1 MDRSIIRDKSAFHKA
16 FDFNPMGLALFDSDF
31 RFLKTNKAF
40 CLMLGYNEEELLN
53 LTIKDITHPNSLS
66 NNSIDLKKL
75 ISGEITDY
83 RTEKQYLRKDG
94 QVIWGALIL
103 TVINDS
109 DGNFQYCL
117 ATVENINDRKWIEK
131 ELSGSEEKFKAIFES
146 NSMAT
151 AILEED
157 TTIVMVNKAFCTMS
171 GFMEG
176 DVIGKSWTKFI
187 HPDDIERLRE
197 YNIRR
202 LQNSG
207 DAPQTYEF
215 SFFKKSG
222 ETMTALASVSNV
234 LSDKRVIITFID
246 LTVRKKMEKAL
257 RKNEENFRA
266 IANYSASWESWF
278 SPEGKLIWMNSYPVE
293 LTGFTV
299 EEYMQ
304 APDYL
309 FLAIAPEDLELVR
322 EKFRDAMKGSSG
334 ANLEFRVM
342 RKDGSKFWVSTSWKQ
357 MLDANDL
364 SIGFRTSA
372 QDITDRKESV
382 EKLRESEKKHR
393 ILTENVSDV
402 IWVFNISKMLP
413 VYISPS
419 NQKLRGYTSEDLN
432 DPNYFEKMHTP
443 DHMHRILGII
453 EDELQKFIATGEKK
467 STPFITEA
475 QTNCK
480 NGEIIWIEDLNH
492 FQYNDKNE
500 IELYGVTR
508 NIEARKKAENALKVS
523 ESELRE
529 INATKDKLF
538 SIIAHDLRG
547 PVGSIQQGLEMLTDG
562 MVQDENLRK
571 KLLEDLYKSSINTH
585 NLLENLLKWSRIQN
599 NTITLEPQSLIL
611 NQSLRENVE
620 LLQSNANLKQIHI
633 SIKDNDIFV
642 VNADRESVNL
652 IIRNLISNAIK
663 FTPPHGNVSV
673 MAKKENEFIEV
684 SVEDSGVGMEKEVVE
699 GILHGGLFQTS
710 FGTNG
715 EKGAGLGLVLC
726 RDFIERNGGKLRV
739 ESKSGE
745 GSRFIFTLPAM

>member
-1 MDRSIIRDKSAFHKA
+1 
-16 FDFNPMGLALFDSDF
+16 
-31 RFLKTNKAF
+31 
-40 CLMLGYNEEELLN
+40 
-53 LTIKDITHPNSLS
+53 
-66 NNSIDLKKL
+66 
-75 ISGEITDY
+75 
-83 RTEKQYLRKDG
+83 
-94 QVIWGALIL
+94 
-103 TVINDS
+103 
-109 DGNFQYCL
+109 
-117 ATVENINDRKWIEK
+117 
-131 ELSGSEEKFKAIFES
+131 
-146 NSMAT
+146 
-151 AILEED
+151 
-157 TTIVMVNKAFCTMS
+157 
-171 GFMEG
+171 
-176 DVIGKSWTKFI
+176 
-187 HPDDIERLRE
+187 
-197 YNIRR
+197 
-202 LQNSG
+202 
-207 DAPQTYEF
+207 
-215 SFFKKSG
+215 
-222 ETMTALASVSNV
+222 
-234 LSDKRVIITFID
+234 
-246 LTVRKKMEKAL
+246 
-257 RKNEENFRA
+257 
-266 IANYSASWESWF
+266 
-278 SPEGKLIWMNSYPVE
+278 
-293 LTGFTV
+293 
-299 EEYMQ
+299 
-304 APDYL
+304 
-309 FLAIAPEDLELVR
+309 
-322 EKFRDAMKGSSG
+322 
-334 ANLEFRVM
+334 
-342 RKDGSKFWVSTSWKQ
+342 
-357 MLDANDL
+357 
-364 SIGFRTSA
+364 
-372 QDITDRKESV
+372 
-382 EKLRESEKKHR
+382 
-393 ILTENVSDV
+393 
-402 IWVFNISKMLP
+402 MLP

-453 EDELQKFIATGEKK
+453 EDEFQKFIATGEKK

-739 ESKSGE
+739 ESKPGE